1 MQRRGGLLGLIGAA
15 CLVAALLITVTP
27 AGAASK
33 PSAPGKP
40 SVAPGMAQVRVTWVA
55 PANNGSPITGYVVTP
70 FVGSKAQTA
79 RTFHSTATAQTM
91 TGLTNARTYTFRVA
105 ATNAVGTGAPSPA
118 SNPVIPTSAP
128 TLRIA
133 TNAMLGKQIIVN
145 SYGFTLYLFAPDG
158 KATTSTVPP
167 GIIKQTWPPV
177 AWSGAPKAGPG
188 LSAAKIAIHAQPN
201 RTPQVS
207 YNGHLLYTFLSDT
220 KPGDVTGQNVAQFF
234 VVSPA
239 GNEIP

>member
-1 MQRRGGLLGLIGAA
+1 MQRRGGLVGLVGAA
-15 CLVAALLITVTP
+15 CLVGAFLIAVTP
-27 AGAASK
+27 AGAAAK
-33 PSAPGKP
+33 PSAPGRP

-55 PANNGSPITGYVVTP
+55 PANNGSPISGYVVTP
-70 FVGSKAQTA
+70 FVGSKAQSA
-79 RTFHSTATAQTM
+79 HTFNSTATTQVI

-105 ATNAVGTGAPSPA
+105 AKNAVGTGPESPA
-118 SNPVIPTSAP
+118 SSPVVPTSAP
-128 TLRIA
+128 TLRVV
-133 TNAMLGKQIIVN
+133 TNSGLGKQIIVN

-158 KATTSTVPP
+158 TSTTSKVPP

-177 AWSGAPKAGPG
+177 AWSGVPSVGPG
-188 LSAAKIAIHAQPN
+188 LSAAKTAIHAQPN

-207 YNGHLLYTFLSDT
+207 YNGHLLYTFVSDT
-220 KPGDVTGQNVAQFF
+220 KPGDVTGENVAQFF